1 MGDPECQTILP
12 ILKSNL
18 LDIILACCD
27 EKLEKVNIE
36 WRNKKSLCV
45 VVCSKGYPE
54 NFKRHIEIKNLK
66 KINLE
71 TDDDLYHAG
80 TLKKNN
86 KYYAIGGRVLNFVS
100 VSENFLKAKENIN
113 KNLKNLNW
121 SGGFFRKDIG
131 YRVIDT

>member
-1 MGDPECQTILP
+1 M
-12 ILKSNL
+12 
-18 LDIILACCD
+18 
-27 EKLEKVNIE
+27 
-36 WRNKKSLCV
+36 
-45 VVCSKGYPE
+45 
-54 NFKRHIEIKNLK
+54 K